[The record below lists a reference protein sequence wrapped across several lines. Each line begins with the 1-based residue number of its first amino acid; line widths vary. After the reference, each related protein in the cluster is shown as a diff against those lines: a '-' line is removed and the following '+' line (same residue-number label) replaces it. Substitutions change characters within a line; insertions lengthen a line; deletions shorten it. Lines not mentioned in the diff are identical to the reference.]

1 VSGALALAALLASLI
16 EVGFFPPQVEQR
28 HLQTGAAATN
38 VFVDS
43 PPRYSPVTPTGF
55 ETASKRANLIGNVMA
70 SPRVLDRVASMLDI
84 DANQIAATTEITES
98 VPAVLKE
105 PDNERRANEILLSRA
120 PYRLDIQ
127 ARPTVP
133 ILDIY
138 AEAPTADAAKRLA
151 EASIQAGGSYL
162 RDVAARRGSGSAD
175 AVRLTKLGS
184 ARSGVLDPTA
194 PAMIA
199 GLTFLVVFS
208 TSFGLLML
216 ADELRRGWL
225 RAGRIPNRL
234 QSESGSDETSP
245 DLSKRQAGDWPY
257 TTRLLPWMVALFIA
271 ALWLVPINAIQVQ
284 ASLPVDLKLDRII
297 LPIILAIWVVALALG
312 GRDAPTW
319 RFTPIH
325 AAIAAFAAVAGLSVV
340 LNAGDLNQTLELGL
354 AIKKLALLAAYLSLF
369 LVVATVVRGTE
380 VRAFLTFTLVMAVV
394 CAVGILWEYRTGS
407 NLFYAWSAKLS
418 PGFLQVSPVDATAI
432 DEIGRPAVIGPA
444 DLGLEAVGML
454 SMALPIALVR
464 LMHSTAWRARLLYG
478 LAACLILGAA
488 LSTYRKSA
496 LLAPLSAFLVLGY
509 FRRRELLRLAPL
521 GAVVLVGIPVLAPN
535 ALGSVVDQFQ
545 PGSLGVSTVSDRVAD
560 YDAIRPD
567 VLSHPLF
574 GRGFGSYEHTSYR
587 ILDSDV
593 LTRLVESGLV
603 GLISF
608 LLVMVTVVAVAAPV
622 IRSRNPSRAPP
633 ALAIAASAT
642 AFLVLCALF
651 DVLSF
656 PHVPYLFL
664 TMAGLLAVIARRDSS
679 EAVDPRSRRDT
690 AGEAD
695 EDEVTEAPDAPLPR
709 LPTPA

>member
-1 VSGALALAALLASLI
+1 VVALAAVIASLF
-16 EVGFFPPQVEQR
+16 EVRLLPPQISQR
-28 HLQTGAAATN
+28 ELQTGAAATH
-38 VFVDS
+38 VFVES
-43 PPRYSPVTPTGF
+43 PPSESPVTPTGF
-55 ETASKRANLIGNVMA
+55 ETVSKRANLIGNIMA
-70 SPRVLDRVASMLDI
+70 SPRVLDRVASLLDI
-84 DANQIAATTEITES
+84 DPDQITATTEITES

-105 PDNERRANEILLSRA
+105 PDNERRANEILLTGA
-120 PYRLDIQ
+120 PYRLDVQ

-138 AEAPTADAAKRLA
+138 AEAPTAYAARRLA
-151 EASIQAGGSYL
+151 EASVRAGRAYL
-162 RDVAARRGSGSAD
+162 RDVAARHGAGPEEQLQ
-175 AVRLTKLGS
+175 LTELGA
-184 ARSGVLDPTA
+184 ARSAVLDPTA

-199 GLTFLVVFS
+199 ALTFLVAFAI
-208 TSFGLLML
+208 SFGLLVL
-216 ADELRRGWL
+216 AAELRRGWL
-225 RAGRIPNRL
+225 RAGRMPGRL
-234 QSESGSDETSP
+234 KPLSEAGEAARAASDRVP
-245 DLSKRQAGDWPY
+245 GDWPY
-257 TTRLLPWMVALFIA
+257 TTRLLPWMIALFIA
-271 ALWLVPINAIQVQ
+271 TLWLVPINAIQLQ
-284 ASLPVDLKLDRII
+284 ASMPVDLKLDRIV
-297 LPIILAIWVVALALG
+297 LPLILAFWIAALALG
-312 GRDAPTW
+312 GRDAPVW

-325 AAIAAFAAVAGLSVV
+325 AAIAVFAAVAGLSVV
-340 LNAGDLNQTLELGL
+340 LNATDLNQTLEFGL
-354 AIKKLALLAAYLSLF
+354 AIKKLALLGAYLSLF
-369 LVVATVVRGTE
+369 MVVASVVRSTE
-380 VRAFLTFTLVMAVV
+380 VRPFLTFTLVLAVV

-407 NLFYAWSAKLS
+407 NLFYAWSAKLV
-418 PGFLQVSPVDATAI
+418 PGFFQVSPVDATAV

-464 LMHSTAWRARLLYG
+464 LMHATEWRARFLYG

-521 GAVVLVGIPVLAPN
+521 GAVVLVAIPVLAPN

-574 GRGFGSYEHTSYR
+574 GRGFGSYEHSSYR

-603 GLISF
+603 GLLSF

-622 IRSRNPSRAPP
+622 IRGRKPGRAPP

-642 AFLVLCALF
+642 AFLVLTGLF

-664 TMAGLLAVIARRDSS
+664 TMAGFLAVILTRQDGS
-679 EAVDPRSRRDT
+679 EAAAPRRRSRT
-690 AGEAD
+690 AQRAAQA
-695 EDEVTEAPDAPLPR
+695 EVAEAPDPPLPR
-709 LPTPA
+709 LPSPA